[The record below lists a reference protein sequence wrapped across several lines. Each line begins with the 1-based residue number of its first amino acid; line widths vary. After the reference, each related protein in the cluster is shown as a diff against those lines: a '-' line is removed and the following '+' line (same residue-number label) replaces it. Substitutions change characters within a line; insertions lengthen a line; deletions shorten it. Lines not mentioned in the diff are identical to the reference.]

1 MDEELEKIETLI
13 WFNNN
18 LSLDELNK
26 LKELANDILIQ
37 REQPCMSL
45 KTF

>member
-1 MDEELEKIETLI
+1 MDEELKKIEALI

-26 LKELANDILIQ
+26 LKELANDIVIQ
-37 REQPCMSL
+37 RE
-45 KTF
+45 